1 MKIISNKAKLLKLI
15 KDEKKIGFVPTMG
28 AIHLGH
34 LSLIDRSIK
43 ECKKTIVSI
52 FINKYQFNKKNDY
65 NKYPRV
71 IKKDIHILKKARV
84 DYLYLP
90 SISEIYPNG
99 RNKNIRI
106 SSFSKKL
113 CGRFR
118 PQHFESIVDV
128 VDRFAKIIK
137 PKRIYL
143 GEKDMQQFKI
153 IESFFISMGIKT
165 KVIKCKTIR
174 EKNGIAFSSR
184 NLLLNNSEKNIGSII
199 YKYILKNKNNI
210 IKKKLSLK
218 AVKKK
223 MLLFGATNVDYVEIY
238 DINKVTKPYKIR
250 FNFKIFIAYYLR
262 STRMID
268 NI

>member
-1 MKIISNKAKLLKLI
+1 MKIISNKIKLLKLI
-15 KDEKKIGFVPTMG
+15 KNEKKIGFVPTMG

-34 LSLIDRSIK
+34 LSLIDKSIK

-52 FINKYQFNKKNDY
+52 FINKSQFNKKSDY
-65 NKYPRV
+65 IKYPR
-71 IKKDIHILKKARV
+71 ILKKDIHKLKKTKA

-90 SISEIYPNG
+90 SANQIYPNG
-99 RNKNIRI
+99 RNKNIKI
-106 SSFSKKL
+106 SNFSKKL
-113 CGRFR
+113 CGKFR

-128 VDRFAKIIK
+128 VDRFIRIIK

-143 GEKDMQQFKI
+143 GEKDMQQLKI
-153 IESFFISMGIKT
+153 IESFFIANNIKT

-174 EKNGIAFSSR
+174 EKNGIAYSSR
-184 NLLLNNSEKNIGSII
+184 NLLLNNNEKTIGSNI

-218 AVKKK
+218 IVKKK
-223 MLLFGATNVDYVEIY
+223 IIQFGATNIDYVKIY
-238 DINKVTKPYKIR
+238 DINKATKPYKAKS
-250 FNFKIFIAYYLR
+250 NFKVFIAYYLK